1 MKSIFVSLLVL
12 SFAPLASAQKQT
24 APVPAS
30 LKKDCPL
37 CKLPGRAALFAG
49 GPAAC
54 PADCVKLCCKGTP
67 VTYLVAGLVCE
78 RCTDKITA
86 ALNKI
91 KGVKVEAV
99 SHETGQA
106 VLKYDPAQVKPAQLT
121 AAIVDCGYK
130 VTGEQAS
137 FKVTGLIDDNC
148 AAVVENALVAL
159 QGVQQVA
166 TVCHKSGRAI
176 VNFDPAQTDRNQIA
190 AAINT
195 TKFKVTD

>member
-12 SFAPLASAQKQT
+12 SLAPLASAQEQP
-24 APVPAS
+24 APAPA
-30 LKKDCPL
+30 KKDCPL

-54 PADCVKLCCKGTP
+54 PADCVKLCCKGIP
-67 VTYLVAGLVCE
+67 VTYLIAGLVCD

-86 ALNKI
+86 ALAKI
-91 KGVKVEAV
+91 GGVKVEAV
-99 SHETGQA
+99 SHETGQT
-106 VLKYDPAQVKPAQLT
+106 VLKYDPAKVQPAQLT
-121 AAIVDCGYK
+121 AAIVNCGYK

-137 FKVTGLIDDNC
+137 FKVVGLIDDTS
-148 AAVVENALVAL
+148 AAVVEKALVAL
-159 QGVQQVA
+159 QGVQQVT

-176 VNFDPAQTDRNQIA
+176 VNFDPAKTDRTQVA

-195 TKFKVTD
+195 TRFKVTD

>member
-1 MKSIFVSLLVL
+1 MKSIVLSLLVL
-12 SFAPLASAQKQT
+12 TSAPLASAQEQP
-24 APVPAS
+24 APVPV
-30 LKKDCPL
+30 KKDCPL

-49 GPAAC
+49 GPRAC

-78 RCTDKITA
+78 RCTDKLTA
-86 ALNKI
+86 ALTKI
-91 KGVKVEAV
+91 GGVKVETV

-137 FKVTGLIDDNC
+137 FKVAGLIDDTS

-176 VNFDPAQTDRNQIA
+176 VNFDPAKTDRNQVA
-190 AAINT
+190 AAINA